1 MTQSAVTQSASAA
14 GTGDAG
20 RPPGRFASPW
30 WQVTWSVPA
39 AMRAAR
45 ATIVI
50 PALFAISLKVIGN
63 SQMTIFATFGGFGTL
78 VMTSF
83 GGTRRD
89 KAIAHVGLAVAGSV
103 ALTIGTLVSGSAWLA
118 AIVTVPVAFAVF
130 FAGSAGPNAASGVTA
145 CLLAYIL
152 PVATVGTPGM
162 LGWRL
167 AGWWLASVAGTA
179 AVLLLSPR
187 SPGDRLRAQAA
198 AVATALANQL
208 GAATAGRAT
217 DADRA
222 ATIAAKDELMD
233 AFVST
238 PYRPIGLTTADQGLA
253 SLIHM
258 LEWCTS
264 LISDA
269 TDGHLTMPVAA
280 EDRELLA
287 ASARGLQQIA
297 ALLSGQDAD
306 IDLEQIWQARLASA
320 RRLQD
325 LTGEP
330 EIAVH
335 RADQAFHAQSI
346 GIATSA
352 AVGDAMIAGRRASPA
367 EVSLQRRRWIT
378 GAPGQPAQ
386 LRQPGKVGAALA
398 RLQDPGT
405 SRRHYRDRRQSPF
418 GMVPER
424 GPRGH
429 CAGGSGR
436 GGEADRP
443 PACVLGRPRH
453 AVRAADQCR
462 GYWQHR
468 DAGASGH
475 RRRGCRRGCPA
486 PGHRH

>member
-118 AIVTVPVAFAVF
+118 AIVTVPVAFAVY

-152 PVATVGTPGM
+152 PVATVGTPGI

-187 SPGDRLRAQAA
+187 SAGDRLRAQAA

-208 GAATAGRAT
+208 GGRHGRPRDGRRPGGDHRGQGRA
-217 DADRA
+217 DGR
-222 ATIAAKDELMD
+222 LR
-233 AFVST
+233 ST

-264 LISDA
+264 LIGDA
-269 TDGHLTMPVAA
+269 TDGHL
-280 EDRELLA
+280 DY
-287 ASARGLQQIA
+287 
-297 ALLSGQDAD
+297 SG
-306 IDLEQIWQARLASA
+306 RS
-320 RRLQD
+320 
-325 LTGEP
+325 
-330 EIAVH
+330 
-335 RADQAFHAQSI
+335 
-346 GIATSA
+346 
-352 AVGDAMIAGRRASPA
+352 
-367 EVSLQRRRWIT
+367 
-378 GAPGQPAQ
+378 
-386 LRQPGKVGAALA
+386 
-398 RLQDPGT
+398 
-405 SRRHYRDRRQSPF
+405 
-418 GMVPER
+418 R
-424 GPRGH
+424 GP
-429 CAGGSGR
+429 
-436 GGEADRP
+436 
-443 PACVLGRPRH
+443 
-453 AVRAADQCR
+453 
-462 GYWQHR
+462 
-468 DAGASGH
+468 
-475 RRRGCRRGCPA
+475 
-486 PGHRH
+486 